1 MLRII
6 WKRISSAFL
15 VLFAASFFTFFLSR
29 IVPNDPALAY
39 IGGKTTAADEQ
50 KVRTLLGLDQPL
62 PIQYFKYLRD
72 MLKGNWGYSLSTK
85 QPVLTEILHRLPA
98 TLELIFFAV
107 GFALLIGII
116 CGIISARKPH
126 GFASSFIRVSAI
138 AGISVPA
145 FWLGLLLQLLFVGK
159 FHIFPATGEFDIDIK
174 FTNPIHHITGFPL
187 LDSLITGNFVAL
199 TSGLKHMVL
208 PALTLSAYSFGLI
221 ARMSRGNLLEV
232 LGQEY
237 INVARANGISERLIL
252 FKLALK
258 NAIPPVITVTGLSTA
273 YLITGTF
280 FVEQVY
286 GWPGIGGF
294 AANSLISV
302 DYPAIMGITI
312 LGAVGYLV
320 INFLVDIIYAKLD
333 PRVKL

>member
-1 MLRII
+1 M
-6 WKRISSAFL
+6 
-15 VLFAASFFTFFLSR
+15 
-29 IVPNDPALAY
+29 
-39 IGGKTTAADEQ
+39 
-50 KVRTLLGLDQPL
+50 
-62 PIQYFKYLRD
+62 
-72 MLKGNWGYSLSTK
+72 
-85 QPVLTEILHRLPA
+85 
-98 TLELIFFAV
+98 
-107 GFALLIGII
+107 
-116 CGIISARKPH
+116 
-126 GFASSFIRVSAI
+126 
-138 AGISVPA
+138 
-145 FWLGLLLQLLFVGK
+145 
-159 FHIFPATGEFDIDIK
+159 
-174 FTNPIHHITGFPL
+174 
-187 LDSLITGNFVAL
+187 
-199 TSGLKHMVL
+199 
-208 PALTLSAYSFGLI
+208 
-221 ARMSRGNLLEV
+221 
-232 LGQEY
+232 GQEY

>member
-1 MLRII
+1 
-6 WKRISSAFL
+6 
-15 VLFAASFFTFFLSR
+15 
-29 IVPNDPALAY
+29 
-39 IGGKTTAADEQ
+39 
-50 KVRTLLGLDQPL
+50 
-62 PIQYFKYLRD
+62 
-72 MLKGNWGYSLSTK
+72 
-85 QPVLTEILHRLPA
+85 
-98 TLELIFFAV
+98 
-107 GFALLIGII
+107 
-116 CGIISARKPH
+116 
-126 GFASSFIRVSAI
+126 
-138 AGISVPA
+138 
-145 FWLGLLLQLLFVGK
+145 
-159 FHIFPATGEFDIDIK
+159 
-174 FTNPIHHITGFPL
+174 
-187 LDSLITGNFVAL
+187 
-199 TSGLKHMVL
+199 MVL